1 MAAATLVRY
10 VLFGSAALFAVAV
23 VAAGRA
29 AAARRARSPRSARIP
44 CSEPTNAAPFPVTV
58 GGIEYTVQPVFTY
71 DLSGVVVSKHD
82 ADTWW
87 DWIHK
92 AWRDELNVTDLCV
105 IWGANARSANYR
117 ELEYWSSQFECN
129 VRTGSTEVWRAF
141 DMTALSNNHLLTDD
155 PTIARTLK
163 SMRVGDQVHFRG
175 YLAQYSHEHGF
186 HFVRGTSTKRTDT
199 GNGACETVY
208 ATDAEILRARA
219 IAAGASPSSSLRRR
233 SSDRCSCGSRC
244 RSGRRALSHGGAE
257 GAAPHAA
264 SGSWRRAS
272 RFSMRAARRRSRPP
286 RSRAR

>member
-1 MAAATLVRY
+1 MAAAALVRY
-10 VLFGSAALFAVAV
+10 VLFGSAALFAVAAWQRDALPPPGV
-23 VAAGRA
+23 LDPAVRED
-29 AAARRARSPRSARIP
+29 PLQ
-44 CSEPTNAAPFPVTV
+44 EPTNATPFPVTV

-155 PTIARTLK
+155 PAIARTLK
-163 SMRVGDQVHFRG
+163 SVRVGDQVHFRG
-175 YLAQYSHEHGF
+175 YLAQYSHDHGF

-208 ATDAEILRARA
+208 ATDAEILRSGNRGWR
-219 IAAGASPSSSLRRR
+219 IAFQLAAATLVGSLLVWV
-233 SSDRCSCGSRC
+233 
-244 RSGRRALSHGGAE
+244 ALPFRTRG
-257 GAAPHAA
+257 
-264 SGSWRRAS
+264 
-272 RFSMRAARRRSRPP
+272 
-286 RSRAR
+286 